1 MAGAFSVLVR
11 EDTMFGACYAI
22 GEDFGFNP
30 TYLRAVFALLFFWSP
45 ATAAGVYAALLA
57 SVLLSR
63 GIVPDPRTVEAEP
76 SAAAANQDEL
86 PEELPLA
93 A

>member
-11 EDTMFGACYAI
+11 EDTMFGACFAI
-22 GEDFGFNP
+22 GDDFGFNP
-30 TYLRAVFALLFFWSP
+30 TWLRALFALLFFWSP

-57 SVLLSR
+57 AVLFSR
-63 GIVPDPRTVEAEP
+63 WLVPDPREIEHEAG
-76 SAAAANQDEL
+76 AVAANEDERQ
-86 PEELPLA
+86 EELPLA